1 MIDLTKPIRRKGYGK
16 FIGDYAHTATPGAWL
31 VADGSNSLRSG
42 HFVMQSELER
52 DYENIP
58 EPRKPREWLITSLNL
73 TTGEYSAIAVGHVH
87 QWGGYKTRV
96 IEWPHDAELPEWP
109 QP

>member
-1 MIDLTKPIRRKGYGK
+1 
-16 FIGDYAHTATPGAWL
+16 
-31 VADGSNSLRSG
+31 
-42 HFVMQSELER
+42 
-52 DYENIP
+52 
-58 EPRKPREWLITSLNL
+58 LNL